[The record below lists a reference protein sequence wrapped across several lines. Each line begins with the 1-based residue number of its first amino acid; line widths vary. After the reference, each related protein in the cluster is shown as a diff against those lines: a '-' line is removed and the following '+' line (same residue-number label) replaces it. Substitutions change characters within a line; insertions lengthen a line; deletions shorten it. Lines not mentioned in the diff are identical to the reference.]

1 MNRFATLLL
10 LAASAGLLVGCGEKP
25 APIIEAKAID
35 KPKADDNEL
44 KTPAR
49 PEASDP
55 DAKRLL
61 DEMLAAHT
69 GGQPDRLAA
78 LKECSFT
85 RKGYQESTAGR
96 FPATWTRHLSW
107 PGGYRLRVDLDLG
120 GGVNQQLLFA
130 FGSSG
135 AWRASGGDKVK
146 TPLGTDDRADVTA
159 QCHEDA
165 LALLFPFTD
174 PAVLVSKADGKD
186 PSVGELHA
194 WVPAS
199 GYVRVSIDAKTKLL
213 ARLAY
218 NGREMAV
225 PVMKELTFAEHKE
238 FAGVKLATKVQ
249 VRTKAKP
256 LGEWTDLT
264 LDVVKPDP
272 KLFDGP

>member
-1 MNRFATLLL
+1 MNRFITLLL
-10 LAASAGLLVGCGEKP
+10 LAGSAGLLVGCGAKP
-25 APIIEAKAID
+25 APIIEAKPID
-35 KPKADDNEL
+35 KPKVDDNEL
-44 KTPAR
+44 KSPAR

-61 DEMLAAHT
+61 DQMLAAHT
-69 GGQPDRLAA
+69 GGQPDKLAA
-78 LKECSFT
+78 LKECTFT
-85 RKGYQESTAGR
+85 RKGHQESTAGR

-107 PGGYRLRVDLDLG
+107 PGSYRLRVELELG
-120 GGVNQQLLFA
+120 SGVTQQIQFA

-146 TPLGTDDRADVTA
+146 TPLGPEDRLDVTA

-174 PAVLVSKADGKD
+174 PAVVVGKADTKD
-186 PSVGELHA
+186 PNMSEVHA
-194 WVPAS
+194 WVPAV
-199 GYVRVSIDAKTKLL
+199 GYVRVGIDAKTKLL
-213 ARLAY
+213 ARLTY
-218 NGREMAV
+218 NGRESNV
-225 PVMKELTFAEHKE
+225 PVMKELTFEDHKE
-238 FAGVKLATKVQ
+238 FAGVKLGTKVQ

>member
-10 LAASAGLLVGCGEKP
+10 LAASAGLLVGCGDKP
-25 APIIEAKAID
+25 APIIEAKPID
-35 KPKADDNEL
+35 KPKADDTEL
-44 KTPAR
+44 KTPSR

-55 DAKRLL
+55 DARKLL
-61 DEMLAAHT
+61 DDMLAAHT
-69 GGQPDRLAA
+69 DGKPDKLAA
-78 LKECSFT
+78 FRECTFT

-96 FPATWTRHLSW
+96 FPAVWTRHLSW

-120 GGVNQQLLFA
+120 GGVNQQILFA

-135 AWRASGGDKVK
+135 AWRAVGGDKVK
-146 TPLGTDDRADVTA
+146 TPLGPDDRLDVTA

-174 PAVLVSKADGKD
+174 PAVVVSKAESKD
-186 PSVGELHA
+186 PNVSEVHA
-194 WVPAS
+194 WVPAV
-199 GYVRVSIDAKTKLL
+199 GYVRVGVDPKTKLL

-218 NGREMAV
+218 NGRESNV
-225 PVMKELTFAEHKE
+225 PVMKELTFGDHKE
-238 FAGVKLATKVQ
+238 FAGVKLGTKVT

-264 LDVVKPDP
+264 LDVLKPDP